1 MVGMK
6 GFQERKEMS
15 TSLDTE
21 YNSMNVIEKE
31 KERTVF
37 LMNLLAGFSDDFDS
51 KTYVVQTT
59 YTKTALYHTWFWVL

>member
-37 LMNLLAGFSDDFDS
+37 LMNLLAGFFDDFDS
-51 KTYVVQTT
+51 QTYVVQTT